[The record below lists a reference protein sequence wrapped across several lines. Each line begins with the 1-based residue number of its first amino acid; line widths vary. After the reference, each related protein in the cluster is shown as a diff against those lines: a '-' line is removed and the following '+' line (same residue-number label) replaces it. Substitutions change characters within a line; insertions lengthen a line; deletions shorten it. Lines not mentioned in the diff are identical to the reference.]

1 MIPDD
6 ASGVLP
12 VPDASGVVPVPAAF
26 PAPTRRPAGRVFFL
40 GDPLDRLDRPWD
52 TSLRLMEA
60 QRRRGTPVAWAT
72 VDDMMIRGRTLI
84 LHGAEVGPADLVW
97 LRLDPSVSVAWYE
110 ALRALCHVDARIV
123 NAPGTV
129 LTVHDKRSALSLCP
143 RPTWSL
149 FSPAQVGPVA
159 GEMRRMGVETIVL
172 KPPSLFASKGVKF
185 IAADDRAGLEAGF
198 ADLVGLFGYVIAEP
212 YLGPGAGLPPVD
224 LRVLVTAT
232 RVIGAIER
240 VIPVGGGLHDVTKAG
255 AFTAPQAR
263 LVTAAMEFLRDEG
276 IFLAGLDFLGDTL
289 TEINVSCPGAIPEIN
304 MFCGIMAED
313 AVLDDLAAA
322 LPG

>member
-6 ASGVLP
+6 SAGVLTRHA
-12 VPDASGVVPVPAAF
+12 DADAAPASA
-26 PAPTRRPAGRVFFL
+26 ATGRVFFL
-40 GDPLDRLDRPWD
+40 GDPLDRLDHKWD

-60 QRRRGTPVAWAT
+60 QRRRGAPVAWAT
-72 VDDMMIRGRTLI
+72 LGDMMIRGRTLI
-84 LHGAEVGPADLVW
+84 LHGSEVGPDDLVW
-97 LRLDPSVSVAWYE
+97 LRLDPAVSVAWYE

-123 NAPGTV
+123 NAAEKV

-149 FSPAQVGPVA
+149 FSPAQVAPVA
-159 GEMRRMGVETIVL
+159 AEMRRMGVETVVL

-198 ADLVGLFGYVIAEP
+198 AELVGLFGYVIAEP
-212 YLGPGAGLPPVD
+212 YLGPGGGRPPVD
-224 LRVLVTAT
+224 MRVLVTPR

-255 AFTAPQAR
+255 PFTAAQAR
-263 LVTAAMEFLRDEG
+263 LVTAAMDYLRDEG

-289 TEINVSCPGAIPEIN
+289 TEVNVSCPGAIPEIN
-304 MFCGIMAED
+304 MFCGIEAEE
-313 AVLDDLAAA
+313 AVLDDLAADA
-322 LPG
+322 G